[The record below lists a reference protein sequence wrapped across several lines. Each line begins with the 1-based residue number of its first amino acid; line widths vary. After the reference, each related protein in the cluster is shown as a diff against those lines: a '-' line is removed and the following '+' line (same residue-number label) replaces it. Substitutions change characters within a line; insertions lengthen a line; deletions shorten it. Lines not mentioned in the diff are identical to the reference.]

1 MDTTPGFYGKFP
13 ELGDFV
19 NRRLPKEFLDSWDDW
34 LQGAIASSREQLGEN
49 WLNVYLT
56 SPIWRFVLSR
66 GLCGEYPWFGL
77 MMPSV
82 DRVGRY
88 FPLTLACRLPLDA
101 NLLRVTTDGAGWF
114 EMGEEVILGA
124 LEAQDFNMEEFDARV
139 VSLGTMD
146 ELADTLGAR
155 IDTGYGSAWQVPLDA
170 QGIAGGIT
178 LLAHQL
184 LLQRLGDYSLWWG
197 HGSEKI
203 TPSLL
208 LCGGMPDATDF
219 AAMLSGEWS
228 SGSWEQWP
236 TISP

>member
-19 NRRLPKEFLDSWDDW
+19 NRRLPKEFLDSWDGW

-101 NLLRVTTDGAGWF
+101 NLLRVATDGAGWF
-114 EMGEEVILGA
+114 EMGEKVILGA
-124 LEAQDFNMEEFDARV
+124 LDEQGFNMEEFDARV
-139 VSLGTMD
+139 VSLGTMN

-155 IDTGYGSAWQVPLDA
+155 IDTGYGSAWQVPLDT
-170 QGIAGGIT
+170 QGIAGGIP

-208 LCGGMPDATDF
+208 LCAGMPGATDF
-219 AAMLSGEWS
+219 AAMLGGEWS

-236 TISP
+236 AISP